1 MEVTTVQHPL
11 CEQRCGDRKGLG
23 TQGGKGDS
31 FFVRAKGDW
40 EIEHCSHIAS
50 HPPPTPGPQIS
61 VHLQCTFKIRLIQ
74 SVSTNKTSRNKT
86 VQEAIGHKLF
96 FIEIRAL
103 GCVSVYT
110 QSCLTLL

>member
-74 SVSTNKTSRNKT
+74 SVSTNKTSRNKK